1 MTTAAMIL
9 GAVPLAMAEGAGAE
23 SRQQI
28 GWVIVGGMALGTV
41 LTLFV
46 VPCLYLIMGKSP
58 AKILATASELETR
71 AASTAS

>member
-9 GAVPLAMAEGAGAE
+9 GAVPLAMATGAGAE

-28 GWVIVGGMALGTV
+28 GWVIVGGMGLGTL

-46 VPCLYLIMGKSP
+46 VPCVYAVMGYRPKSAVMP
-58 AKILATASELETR
+58 EAATA
-71 AASTAS
+71 TA